1 MPQEDKIMNNHN
13 KSTEVLQQELALKIH
28 ELYKDQKAFVDY
40 ILQTKN
46 NFLFRYLETS
56 LNKNIQIQM
65 PKLNFFL
72 AESFENN
79 MGNAFKTENSNV
91 KEGVKNLAKSV
102 DRALNPQVKYTLSTD
117 VQKIS
122 ENGGKIIIKATIDWG
137 FPEFNNSNSQESKM
151 ITFIFNDVGQFRK
164 ELALKYEEAC
174 ELFL

>member
-1 MPQEDKIMNNHN
+1 MNDHN

-28 ELYKDQKAFVDY
+28 ELYKDQKAFIDY
-40 ILQTKN
+40 ILQTKS

-56 LNKNIQIQM
+56 TDKNIQIQM
-65 PKLNFFL
+65 PKLNYFL

-79 MGNAFKTENSNV
+79 MGNAFKTENAKV

-102 DRALNPQVKYTLSTD
+102 DRSLNPKVKYSLATD

-122 ENGGKIIIKATIDWG
+122 ENGGKIIITATINWG
-137 FPEFNNSNSQESKM
+137 FPDFNNSPNQESKT
-151 ITFIFNDVGQFRK
+151 IVFNFDNVGQFRK
-164 ELALKYEEAC
+164 ELALKYEDAC